1 MKLKKAIGFCTKEHK
16 EIEIEFNLNKQ
27 QILEIVNKF
36 FDKMEYSDRE
46 QWISKNTLKKN

>member
-1 MKLKKAIGFCTKEHK
+1 MKLKKAIGYSTKEHK
-16 EIEIEFNLNKQ
+16 EIEVEFILNEK

-46 QWISKNTLKKN
+46 QWISKNTPKKN